1 MEKKRLLTILSVAL
15 LVSFTMFI
23 VATQISEVPLW
34 WIFSGLK
41 LLSTSPQLPKLV
53 AKVSPE
59 TPLSIG
65 ERVTVTV
72 TNSSSQSPV
81 EGAEVSV
88 IKDGMNISLKTDSN
102 GQAFFEYFGE
112 VSVVSAHKNGI
123 DPSDPIA
130 IPKMPDKWVRDTFG
144 SLAIGV
150 ISGIVS
156 GGTAYMLQRRKG
168 HPEPSKGQTKRKR
181 TPRR

>member
-1 MEKKRLLTILSVAL
+1 MEKKRPLTILSVAL
-15 LVSFTMFI
+15 LVSFTISI
-23 VATQISEVPLW
+23 VATQVYGVPLW
-34 WIFSGLK
+34 WIFGGFK
-41 LLSTSPQLPKLV
+41 LSTVQLPKLV

-65 ERVTVTV
+65 EKITVTV
-72 TNSSSQSPV
+72 TNSSSQLPV

-88 IKDGMNISLKTDSN
+88 IKDGMNIALHTDSN
-102 GQAFFEYFGE
+102 GQTIFEYFGE

-150 ISGIVS
+150 ISGVVS